1 MIDGPKKMP
10 PLPSPAD
17 LLYFVIVI
25 RQFLTI
31 SHLDNFFASL
41 TASQYA
47 LEVML
52 VSEWVSVSTDLTDV
66 TLVSED
72 ACGDDEDDES

>member
-1 MIDGPKKMP
+1 MP

-31 SHLDNFFASL
+31 SHLDNFFCITHSGIFL
-41 TASQYA
+41 ASQYA

-52 VSEWVSVSTDLTDV
+52 VSE
-66 TLVSED
+66 
-72 ACGDDEDDES
+72 